1 MNPTRLGRY
10 ELAEK
15 LGEGAMGLV
24 FKARD
29 TVLDRV
35 VALKTLPFEGASDE
49 IQERF
54 RREAEAIGRMD
65 HPHVVK
71 VFDLGETDGRLF
83 MAMELLDGEDIRRL
97 IEVSADLPITEKL
110 RIFAEACDGFSYAHS
125 RGVVH
130 RDIKPANI
138 MVTKNGTTKILD
150 FGLARMETH
159 QTLTRKG
166 VILGTPD
173 YMSPEQ
179 ATGKPADPRSDVF
192 SCGAVFFEFV
202 TGFKPF
208 RGATLHAVLFNI
220 VSEPTTPVLT
230 LAPETPTRVAA
241 LIHRMIA
248 KNPSD
253 RPSMDEV
260 TAQLRTLRLNLLRS
274 RLRSCLPSDAP
285 RPSREEAAQTV
296 KAHLTRAKAHLES
309 SDGASRALAEAREAL
324 YADPESRECAEVLW
338 RALRAS
344 NVGAFVTA
352 PASASRVQELLRQL
366 PKAKGDDAVQI
377 LRSLYLHAPDDPS
390 VREAIRQIAV

>member
-10 ELAEK
+10 ELGEK

-29 TVLDRV
+29 TVLDRI

-71 VFDLGETDGRLF
+71 VFDLGETNGRLF
-83 MAMELLDGEDIRRL
+83 MAMELLDGEDLRRL
-97 IEVSADLPITEKL
+97 IEVSSEIPITEKL
-110 RIFAEACDGFSYAHS
+110 RIFAESCDGFSYAHS

-138 MVTKNGTTKILD
+138 MVTRLGLTKILD

-179 ATGKPADPRSDVF
+179 ATGKAADPRSDVF
-192 SCGAVFFEFV
+192 SCGAVFFEFI

-230 LAPETPTRVAA
+230 LAPETPARVAA
-241 LIHRMIA
+241 LIHRMIT
-248 KNPSD
+248 KNPAD

-260 TAQLRTLRLNLLRS
+260 SIQLRALRTHLLRS
-274 RLRSCLPSDAP
+274 RLKSCLPSNVP
-285 RPSREEAAQTV
+285 RPSREETAQAL
-296 KAHLTRAKAHLES
+296 KAHLARARAHLDADS
-309 SDGASRALAEAREAL
+309 PGKAIAEAREAL
-324 YADPESRECAEVLW
+324 FLDPDSRESTEVLW
-338 RALRAS
+338 RGLRS
-344 NVGAFVTA
+344 SPVGAFVTS
-352 PASASRVQELLRQL
+352 PGSASRVQELMKQL
-366 PKAKGDDAVQI
+366 SKAKGEEALQI

-390 VREAIRQIAV
+390 VREAIRQLAV

>member
-10 ELAEK
+10 ELGEK

-24 FKARD
+24 FQARD
-29 TVLDRV
+29 TVLDRI

-83 MAMELLDGEDIRRL
+83 MAMELLDGEDLRRL
-97 IEVSADLPITEKL
+97 IEVSADIPVTEKL

-138 MVTKNGTTKILD
+138 MVTKVGITKILD
-150 FGLARMETH
+150 FGLARMQTH

-192 SCGAVFFEFV
+192 SCGAVFFEFI

-230 LAPETPTRVAA
+230 LAPETPARVAA

-260 TAQLRTLRLNLLRS
+260 ANQLRALRTNLLRS
-274 RLRSCLPSDAP
+274 RLKSCLPSDAP
-285 RPSREEAAQTV
+285 RPSREESAQAL
-296 KAHLTRAKAHLES
+296 KAHLARARGHLETDAPS
-309 SDGASRALAEAREAL
+309 KAIAEAREAL
-324 YADPESRECAEVLW
+324 FLDPDSRESTEVLW

-344 NVGAFVTA
+344 PVGAFATA
-352 PASASRVQELLRQL
+352 PASASRVQELLL
-366 PKAKGDDAVQI
+366 KLNKAKGEDALQI

-390 VREAIRQIAV
+390 VREAIRQLAV

>member
-10 ELAEK
+10 ELGEK

-24 FKARD
+24 FRARD
-29 TVLDRV
+29 TVLDRI

-71 VFDLGETDGRLF
+71 VFDLGETEGRLF
-83 MAMELLDGEDIRRL
+83 MAMELLDGEDLRRL
-97 IEVSADLPITEKL
+97 IELSADIPITEKL

-138 MVTKNGTTKILD
+138 MVTKLGITKILD
-150 FGLARMETH
+150 FGLARMQTH

-179 ATGKPADPRSDVF
+179 ATGKSADPRSDVF

-220 VSEPTTPVLT
+220 VSEPTTPVVT

-248 KNPSD
+248 KNPGD
-253 RPSMDEV
+253 RPSMDEAS
-260 TAQLRTLRLNLLRS
+260 AQLRALRANLLRS
-274 RLRSCLPSDAP
+274 RLRSCLHSDAP
-285 RPSREEAAQTV
+285 RPSREETAQALR
-296 KAHLTRAKAHLES
+296 AHLVRARAHLDADS
-309 SDGASRALAEAREAL
+309 PGRAIAEASEAL
-324 YADPESRECAEVLW
+324 FLDPDSRESTEVLW
-338 RALRAS
+338 RALRS
-344 NVGAFVTA
+344 SPVGAFVTS
-352 PASASRVQELLRQL
+352 PASVPQVQRLLADL
-366 PKAKGDDAVQI
+366 SKAKGEEALKI

-390 VREAIRQIAV
+390 VREAIRQLAV

>member
-10 ELAEK
+10 ELGEK

-24 FKARD
+24 FRARD
-29 TVLDRV
+29 TVLDRI

-83 MAMELLDGEDIRRL
+83 MAMELLDGEDVRRL
-97 IEVSADLPITEKL
+97 IEVSAEIPITEKL

-138 MVTKNGTTKILD
+138 MVTKLGTTKILD
-150 FGLARMETH
+150 FGLARMQTH

-192 SCGAVFFEFV
+192 SCGAVFFEFI

-230 LAPETPTRVAA
+230 LAPETPARVAA

-248 KNPSD
+248 KSPTD
-253 RPSMDEV
+253 RPGMDEV
-260 TAQLRTLRLNLLRS
+260 ATDLRVLRTNLLRS
-274 RLRSCLPSDAP
+274 RLKSCLNSDAP
-285 RPSREEAAQTV
+285 RPSREESAPTV
-296 KAHLTRAKAHLES
+296 KAHLARAKGHLD
-309 SDGASRALAEAREAL
+309 SDGPVKAVAEAREAL
-324 YADPESRECAEVLW
+324 FLDPESKESIEVLW

-344 NVGAFVTA
+344 PVGAFVTA
-352 PASASRVQELLRQL
+352 PASASKVEELLRRL
-366 PKAKGDDAVQI
+366 SKARGEEALQI
-377 LRSLYLHAPDDPS
+377 LRTLYLHAPDDPS
-390 VREAIRQIAV
+390 VREAIRLLAV

>member
-1 MNPTRLGRY
+1 
-10 ELAEK
+10 
-15 LGEGAMGLV
+15 MGLV
-24 FKARD
+24 FRARD
-29 TVLDRV
+29 TVLDRI

-83 MAMELLDGEDIRRL
+83 MAMELLDGEDLRRL
-97 IEVSADLPITEKL
+97 IELSADVPITEKL

-138 MVTKNGTTKILD
+138 MVTKLGVTKILD

-192 SCGAVFFEFV
+192 SCGAVFFEFI
-202 TGFKPF
+202 TGFKP
-208 RGATLHAVLFNI
+208 
-220 VSEPTTPVLT
+220 VSYTHLT
-230 LAPETPTRVAA
+230 LPT
-241 LIHRMIA
+241 
-248 KNPSD
+248 SD
-253 RPSMDEV
+253 LV
-260 TAQLRTLRLNLLRS
+260 
-274 RLRSCLPSDAP
+274 
-285 RPSREEAAQTV
+285 
-296 KAHLTRAKAHLES
+296 
-309 SDGASRALAEAREAL
+309 
-324 YADPESRECAEVLW
+324 
-338 RALRAS
+338 
-344 NVGAFVTA
+344 
-352 PASASRVQELLRQL
+352 
-366 PKAKGDDAVQI
+366 
-377 LRSLYLHAPDDPS
+377 
-390 VREAIRQIAV
+390 

>member
-10 ELAEK
+10 ELGEK

-24 FKARD
+24 FRARD
-29 TVLDRV
+29 TVLDRI

-83 MAMELLDGEDIRRL
+83 MAMELLDGEDLRRL
-97 IEVSADLPITEKL
+97 IEVSADIPITEKL

-138 MVTKNGTTKILD
+138 MVTKVGITKILD

-230 LAPETPTRVAA
+230 LAPETPARVAA

-248 KNPSD
+248 KNPTD

-260 TAQLRTLRLNLLRS
+260 STQLRALRTNLLRS
-274 RLRSCLPSDAP
+274 RLKSCLQSDAP
-285 RPSREEAAQTV
+285 RPSREETAQAL
-296 KAHLTRAKAHLES
+296 KAHLTRARAHLDTDS
-309 SDGASRALAEAREAL
+309 PGKAIAEAREAL
-324 YADPESRECAEVLW
+324 FLDPDSRESVEVLW
-338 RALRAS
+338 KALRAS
-344 NVGAFVTA
+344 PVGAFVTS
-352 PASASRVQELLRQL
+352 PASASRVQDLLKQL
-366 PKAKGDDAVQI
+366 GKAKGEEALQI

-390 VREAIRQIAV
+390 VREAIRQLAI

>member
-10 ELAEK
+10 ELGEK

-24 FKARD
+24 FRARD

-71 VFDLGETDGRLF
+71 VFDLGETEGRLF
-83 MAMELLDGEDIRRL
+83 MAMELLDGEDLRRL
-97 IEVSADLPITEKL
+97 IELSADIPITEKL

-138 MVTKNGTTKILD
+138 MVTNLGITKILD
-150 FGLARMETH
+150 FGLARMQTH

-179 ATGKPADPRSDVF
+179 ATGKSADPRSDVF
-192 SCGAVFFEFV
+192 SCGAVFYEFV

-220 VSEPTTPVLT
+220 VSEPTTPVVT

-248 KNPSD
+248 KNPAD
-253 RPSMDEV
+253 RPGMDEV
-260 TAQLRTLRLNLLRS
+260 SAQLRAVRSNLLRS
-274 RLRSCLPSDAP
+274 RLRSCLHSDAP
-285 RPSREEAAQTV
+285 RPSRDETAQALR
-296 KAHLTRAKAHLES
+296 AHLARARAHLEADS
-309 SDGASRALAEAREAL
+309 PGRAVAEASEAL
-324 YADPESRECAEVLW
+324 FLDPDSRESTEVLW
-338 RALRAS
+338 CALRS
-344 NVGAFVTA
+344 SPVGAFVTS
-352 PASASRVQELLRQL
+352 PASVPRVQELLAQL
-366 PKAKGDDAVQI
+366 SKAKGEEALKI
-377 LRSLYLHAPDDPS
+377 LRSLYLHAPDDPT
-390 VREAIRQIAV
+390 VREAIRQLAG

>member
-10 ELAEK
+10 ELGEK

-29 TVLDRV
+29 TVLDRI
-35 VALKTLPFEGASDE
+35 VALKTLPFEGATDE
-49 IQERF
+49 IQQRF

-83 MAMELLDGEDIRRL
+83 MAMELLDGDDLRRL
-97 IEVSADLPITEKL
+97 IEVSVEIPITEKL

-138 MVTKNGTTKILD
+138 MVTKVGVTKILD

-159 QTLTRKG
+159 ETLTRKG

-230 LAPETPTRVAA
+230 LAPETPSRVAA
-241 LIHRMIA
+241 LIHQMIS
-248 KNPSD
+248 KNPVD

-260 TAQLRTLRLNLLRS
+260 SAGLRSMRMNLLRS
-274 RLRSCLPSDAP
+274 RMKSCLQSDAP
-285 RPSREEAAQTV
+285 QPPREELGVAL

-309 SDGASRALAEAREAL
+309 DSPAKAIAEAREAIFL
-324 YADPESRECAEVLW
+324 DPDSKEAVEVLW
-338 RALRAS
+338 RSLRAS
-344 NVGAFVTA
+344 PVAAFVPS
-352 PASASRVQELLRQL
+352 PASAQRVQGLLKQL
-366 PKAKGDDAVQI
+366 AKAKGEDGLQI
-377 LRSLYLHAPDDPS
+377 LRSLYLHAPDDPA
-390 VREAIRQIAV
+390 VREAIRQFAG

>member
-10 ELAEK
+10 ELGEK

-29 TVLDRV
+29 TVLDRI

-54 RREAEAIGRMD
+54 RREAEAIGRLD

-83 MAMELLDGEDIRRL
+83 MAMELLDGEDLRRL
-97 IEVSADLPITEKL
+97 IELSAEIPITEKL
-110 RIFAEACDGFSYAHS
+110 RIFAEACEGFSYAHS

-130 RDIKPANI
+130 RDIKPANV
-138 MVTKNGTTKILD
+138 MVTKLGATKILD

-192 SCGAVFFEFV
+192 SCGAVFFEFI

-230 LAPETPTRVAA
+230 LAPETPVRVAA
-241 LIHRMIA
+241 LIHKMIA
-248 KNPSD
+248 KNPAD
-253 RPSMDEV
+253 RPGMDEV
-260 TAQLRTLRLNLLRS
+260 STQLRALRTNLLKS
-274 RLRSCLPSDAP
+274 RLRSCLHSDTP
-285 RPSREEAAQTV
+285 RPARDEAASV
-296 KAHLTRAKAHLES
+296 LKAHLARARGHLEA
-309 SDGASRALAEAREAL
+309 ASPGKAIAEAREAL
-324 YADPESRECAEVLW
+324 FLDPDSRDSVEILW

-344 NVGAFVTA
+344 PIGAFVTSQ
-352 PASASRVQELLRQL
+352 ASAARVQDLLKQL
-366 PKAKGDDAVQI
+366 SRAKGEEALQI

-390 VREAIRQIAV
+390 VREAIRQFAV

>member
-1 MNPTRLGRY
+1 MNPTSLGRY
-10 ELAEK
+10 ELGEK

-29 TVLDRV
+29 TVLDRI
-35 VALKTLPFEGASDE
+35 VALKTLPFEGATDE
-49 IQERF
+49 IQQRF

-71 VFDLGETDGRLF
+71 VFDLGGTDGRLF
-83 MAMELLDGEDIRRL
+83 MAMELLDGDDLRRL
-97 IEVSADLPITEKL
+97 IEESVEIPITEKL
-110 RIFAEACDGFSYAHS
+110 RIFAEACEGFSYAHS

-138 MVTKNGTTKILD
+138 MVTKLGLTKILD

-159 QTLTRKG
+159 ETLTRKG

-230 LAPETPTRVAA
+230 LAPETPAKVAA
-241 LIHRMIA
+241 LIHQMISKDPA
-248 KNPSD
+248 D

-260 TAQLRTLRLNLLRS
+260 STQLRAMRTNLFRS
-274 RLRSCLPSDAP
+274 RLRSCLHSEAP
-285 RPSREEAAQTV
+285 LPLREETTV
-296 KAHLTRAKAHLES
+296 ALKAHLARAKAHLES
-309 SDGASRALAEAREAL
+309 DSPGRAVVEAREAL
-324 YADPESRECAEVLW
+324 FLDPESKESIEVMW
-338 RALRAS
+338 RSLRAS
-344 NVGAFVTA
+344 PVGAFVPS
-352 PASASRVQELLRQL
+352 PASAERIHELLKQL
-366 PKAKGDDAVQI
+366 SKAKGEEGLQI
-377 LRSLYLHAPDDPS
+377 LRSLYLHAPDDPA
-390 VREAIRQIAV
+390 VREAIRQFAV

>member
-10 ELAEK
+10 ELGEK

-29 TVLDRV
+29 TVLDRI

-97 IEVSADLPITEKL
+97 IEVFADLPITEKL
-110 RIFAEACDGFSYAHS
+110 RIFSEACEGFSYAHS

-138 MVTKNGTTKILD
+138 MVTKLGTTKILD

-192 SCGAVFFEFV
+192 SCGAVFFEFI

-248 KNPSD
+248 KNPLE

-260 TAQLRTLRLNLLRS
+260 SAQLRILRTHLLRS
-274 RLRSCLPSDAP
+274 RLKSCLPSDAP
-285 RPSREEAAQTV
+285 RPSRDETAASL
-296 KAHLTRAKAHLES
+296 KAHLTRARAHLEANS
-309 SDGASRALAEAREAL
+309 PGKAIAEAREAL
-324 YADPESRECAEVLW
+324 FLDPDSREGSETLW
-338 RALRAS
+338 RALRS
-344 NVGAFVTA
+344 SPVGAFVVS
-352 PASASRVQELLRQL
+352 PATASRVQELLARL
-366 PKAKGDDAVQI
+366 GKAKGEEAAQI

-390 VREAIRQIAV
+390 VREAIRQIAI

>member
-10 ELAEK
+10 ELGEK

-24 FKARD
+24 FRARD
-29 TVLDRV
+29 TVLDRI

-83 MAMELLDGEDIRRL
+83 MAMELLDGEDLRRL
-97 IEVSADLPITEKL
+97 IELSADIPLTEKL

-138 MVTKNGTTKILD
+138 MVTKLGITKILD
-150 FGLARMETH
+150 FGLARMQTH

-220 VSEPTTPVLT
+220 VSEPTTPVVT
-230 LAPETPTRVAA
+230 LAPETPARVAA

-248 KNPSD
+248 KNPAD

-260 TAQLRTLRLNLLRS
+260 SAQLRALRGNLLRS
-274 RLRSCLPSDAP
+274 RLRSCLRSEGP
-285 RPSREEAAQTV
+285 RPTREESAPAL
-296 KAHLTRAKAHLES
+296 KAHLTRARAHL
-309 SDGASRALAEAREAL
+309 DGGSPSRAIAEASEAL
-324 YADPESRECAEVLW
+324 FLDPDSRESIEVLW
-338 RALRAS
+338 RGLRAS
-344 NVGAFVTA
+344 PVGAFVA
-352 PASASRVQELLRQL
+352 SPASASRVRELLAQL
-366 PKAKGDDAVQI
+366 SRAKGEEALKI

-390 VREAIRQIAV
+390 VREAIRQLAV

>member
-10 ELAEK
+10 ELGEK

-24 FKARD
+24 FQARD
-29 TVLDRV
+29 TVLDRI

-65 HPHVVK
+65 HPHIVK

-83 MAMELLDGEDIRRL
+83 MAMELLDGEDLRRL
-97 IEVSADLPITEKL
+97 IEVSADIPITERL

-138 MVTKNGTTKILD
+138 MVTKNGVTKILD

-159 QTLTRKG
+159 QALTRKG

-192 SCGAVFFEFV
+192 SCGAVFFEFI

-230 LAPETPTRVAA
+230 LAPETPARVAA

-248 KNPSD
+248 KNPAD

-260 TAQLRTLRLNLLRS
+260 SAQLRAMRTNLLRS
-274 RLRSCLPSDAP
+274 RLKSCLHADGFRQPL
-285 RPSREEAAQTV
+285 EETTQAL
-296 KAHLTRAKAHLES
+296 KAHLARARGHLES
-309 SDGASRALAEAREAL
+309 DSPGRAVAEAQEAL
-324 YADPESRECAEVLW
+324 FLDPDSRESAEVLW
-338 RALRAS
+338 RALRLS
-344 NVGAFVTA
+344 PVGPFVPSQA
-352 PASASRVQELLRQL
+352 AAARIQELLQHLTR
-366 PKAKGDDAVQI
+366 AKGDEAVSL
-377 LRSLYLHAPDDPS
+377 LRSLYLLAPDDPS
-390 VREAIRQIAV
+390 VREAIRRLAV

>member
-1 MNPTRLGRY
+1 MTPTRLGRY
-10 ELAEK
+10 ELGDK

-29 TVLDRV
+29 TVLDRI
-35 VALKTLPFEGASDE
+35 VALKTLQFEGASDE
-49 IQERF
+49 LQERF

-83 MAMELLDGEDIRRL
+83 MAMELLDGEDLRRL
-97 IEVSADLPITEKL
+97 VEVSAEIPITEKL

-138 MVTKNGTTKILD
+138 MVTKHGSTKILD

-192 SCGAVFFEFV
+192 SCGAVFFEFI

-230 LAPETPTRVAA
+230 LAPETPARVAA
-241 LIHRMIA
+241 LVHQMIA
-248 KNPSD
+248 KNPAD
-253 RPSMDEV
+253 RPSMDEIS
-260 TAQLRTLRLNLLRS
+260 AQLTGLRTNLLRS
-274 RLRSCLPSDAP
+274 RMKSCLHSDAP
-285 RPSREEAAQTV
+285 RPSREETAQAL
-296 KAHLTRAKAHLES
+296 KAHLTRARAHLDTQS
-309 SDGASRALAEAREAL
+309 PGKAIAEAREAL
-324 YADPESRECAEVLW
+324 FLDPDSKESTEVLW
-338 RALRAS
+338 RALRS
-344 NVGAFVTA
+344 SPVGAFVTA
-352 PASASRVQELLRQL
+352 PVSASRVLELLNQL
-366 PKAKGDDAVQI
+366 GKAKGEAALQI

-390 VREAIRQIAV
+390 VREAIRQLAI

>member
-10 ELAEK
+10 ELGDK

-24 FKARD
+24 FRARD
-29 TVLDRV
+29 TLLDRV

-49 IQERF
+49 IQQRF

-71 VFDLGETDGRLF
+71 VFDLGENSGRLF
-83 MAMELLDGEDIRRL
+83 MAMELLDGEDLRRL
-97 IEVSADLPITEKL
+97 IASQADIPITERL
-110 RIFAEACDGFSYAHS
+110 RIFAEVADGFSYAHS

-138 MVTKNGTTKILD
+138 MVTKQGTAKILD

-192 SCGAVFFEFV
+192 SCGAVFYEFI

-241 LIHRMIA
+241 LIHRMIS
-248 KNPSD
+248 KNPAD
-253 RPSMDEV
+253 RPSMDDVAEE
-260 TAQLRTLRLNLLRS
+260 LRTLRTNLLRS
-274 RLRSCLPSDAP
+274 RLRSCLHSEPPPRLSRDETAP
-285 RPSREEAAQTV
+285 V
-296 KAHLTRAKAHLES
+296 LKAHLVRARAYLDSGSPAKA
-309 SDGASRALAEAREAL
+309 AAEAREAVFL
-324 YADPESRECAEVLW
+324 DHDSKDAIEVLW
-338 RALRAS
+338 RSLRACS
-344 NVGAFVTA
+344 VGPFVTA
-352 PASASRVQELLRQL
+352 PASASRVQELLQKL
-366 PKAKGDDAVQI
+366 PRARGEEARQI

-390 VREAIRQIAV
+390 VREAIRLLAG

>member
-10 ELAEK
+10 ELGEK

-24 FKARD
+24 FRARD
-29 TVLDRV
+29 TVLDRI

-83 MAMELLDGEDIRRL
+83 MAMELLDGEDLRRL
-97 IEVSADLPITEKL
+97 IEVSADIPITERL

-138 MVTKNGTTKILD
+138 MVTKVGTTKILD

-230 LAPETPTRVAA
+230 LAPETPARVAA

-253 RPSMDEV
+253 RPNMDEV
-260 TAQLRTLRLNLLRS
+260 SIQLRELRTNLLRS
-274 RLRSCLPSDAP
+274 RMKSSLPSEGP
-285 RPSREEAAQTV
+285 RVSSDEAAQTL
-296 KAHLTRAKAHLES
+296 KAHISRAKAHLAV
-309 SDGASRALAEAREAL
+309 DGPAKAVAEAREAL
-324 YADPESRECAEVLW
+324 YLDPDSKEATEVLW
-338 RALRAS
+338 RALRS
-344 NVGAFVTA
+344 SPIGPFV
-352 PASASRVQELLRQL
+352 PSSAAAAQVQDLLKQL
-366 PKAKGDDAVQI
+366 SKAKGEQALQI
-377 LRSLYLHAPDDPS
+377 LRSLYLQAPDDPS
-390 VREAIRQIAV
+390 VREAIRQLAV

>member
-10 ELAEK
+10 ELGEK

-29 TVLDRV
+29 TVLDRI
-35 VALKTLPFEGASDE
+35 VALKTLVFAGASDE

-83 MAMELLDGEDIRRL
+83 MAMELLDGEDLRCL
-97 IEVSADLPITEKL
+97 IELSADIPITEKL
-110 RIFAEACDGFSYAHS
+110 RICAEACDGFSYAHS

-138 MVTKNGTTKILD
+138 MVTKVGTTKILD

-179 ATGKPADPRSDVF
+179 ATGKAADPRSDVF

-230 LAPETPTRVAA
+230 LAPEVPSRVAA

-260 TAQLRTLRLNLLRS
+260 SGQLRTLRTNLLCS
-274 RLRSCLPSDAP
+274 RLKSTLRSDAP
-285 RPSREEAAQTV
+285 RPSHEEAGHAL
-296 KAHLTRAKAHLES
+296 KAHISRAKAHLAVE
-309 SDGASRALAEAREAL
+309 GTAKAIAEAREAQYL
-324 YADPESRECAEVLW
+324 DPDSREATEVLW
-338 RALRAS
+338 RALRS
-344 NVGAFVTA
+344 SPIGAFNPS
-352 PASASRVQELLRQL
+352 PASAASVQDLLARL
-366 PKAKGDDAVQI
+366 SKAKGDDALQL
-377 LRSLYLHAPDDPS
+377 LRSLYLLAPDDPA
-390 VREAIRQIAV
+390 VREAIRQLAV

>member
-10 ELAEK
+10 ELGEK

-29 TVLDRV
+29 TVLDRI

-54 RREAEAIGRMD
+54 RREAEAIGRLD

-83 MAMELLDGEDIRRL
+83 MAMELLDGEDLRRL
-97 IEVSADLPITEKL
+97 IELSAEIPITEKL
-110 RIFAEACDGFSYAHS
+110 RIFAEACEGFSYAHS

-130 RDIKPANI
+130 RDIKPANV
-138 MVTKNGTTKILD
+138 MVTKLGATKILD

-192 SCGAVFFEFV
+192 SCGAVFFEFI

-230 LAPETPTRVAA
+230 LAPETPVRVAA
-241 LIHRMIA
+241 LIHKMIA
-248 KNPSD
+248 KNPAD
-253 RPSMDEV
+253 RPGMDEV
-260 TAQLRTLRLNLLRS
+260 STELRALRTNLLKS
-274 RLRSCLPSDAP
+274 RLRSCLHSDAP
-285 RPSREEAAQTV
+285 RPSRDEAASV
-296 KAHLTRAKAHLES
+296 LKAHLARARGHLEA
-309 SDGASRALAEAREAL
+309 ASPGKAIAEAREAL
-324 YADPESRECAEVLW
+324 FLDPDSRDSVEILW

-344 NVGAFVTA
+344 PVGAFVTA
-352 PASASRVQELLRQL
+352 PASSARVQDLLKQL
-366 PKAKGDDAVQI
+366 SRAKGEEALQI

-390 VREAIRQIAV
+390 VREAIRQFAV

>member
-10 ELAEK
+10 ELGEK

-29 TVLDRV
+29 TVLDRI

-83 MAMELLDGEDIRRL
+83 MAMELLDGEDLRRL
-97 IEVSADLPITEKL
+97 IEVSADLPITERL
-110 RIFAEACDGFSYAHS
+110 RVFAEACEGFSYAHS

-138 MVTKNGTTKILD
+138 MVTKLGTTKILD

-192 SCGAVFFEFV
+192 SCGAVFFEFI

-230 LAPETPTRVAA
+230 LAPETPVRVAA

-248 KNPSD
+248 KNPAD
-253 RPSMDEV
+253 RPSMDDVSTELR
-260 TAQLRTLRLNLLRS
+260 ALRTNLLHS
-274 RLRSCLPSDAP
+274 RLKSCLHSDLP
-285 RPSREEAAQTV
+285 RPSREEATQTL
-296 KAHLTRAKAHLES
+296 KAHLVRARSHLDAGSPGKAI
-309 SDGASRALAEAREAL
+309 AEAREAL
-324 YADPESRECAEVLW
+324 FLDPESRESVEVLW
-338 RALRAS
+338 RALRTS
-344 NVGAFVTA
+344 PVGAFVT
-352 PASASRVQELLRQL
+352 PAASEPRVKDLLKHL
-366 PKAKGDDAVQI
+366 SKAKGEEALDI

-390 VREAIRQIAV
+390 VREAIRQLAV

>member
-10 ELAEK
+10 ELGEK

-24 FKARD
+24 FRGRD
-29 TVLDRV
+29 TVLDRI

-83 MAMELLDGEDIRRL
+83 MAMELLDGEDLRRL
-97 IEVSADLPITEKL
+97 IEVSAEIPITEKL

-138 MVTKNGTTKILD
+138 MVTRLGITKVLD

-179 ATGKPADPRSDVF
+179 ATGKSADPRSDVF
-192 SCGAVFFEFV
+192 SCGAVFFEFI

-230 LAPETPTRVAA
+230 LAPETPARVAA
-241 LIHRMIA
+241 LIHRMIN
-248 KNPSD
+248 KNPAD
-253 RPSMDEV
+253 RPGMDE
-260 TAQLRTLRLNLLRS
+260 ASIQLRALRTNLLRS
-274 RLRSCLPSDAP
+274 RLKSCIHSDAP
-285 RPSREEAAQTV
+285 RPSREETAQAL
-296 KAHLTRAKAHLES
+296 KAHLARARAHLDADS
-309 SDGASRALAEAREAL
+309 PGKAIAEAREAL
-324 YADPESRECAEVLW
+324 FLDPDSKESTEVLW
-338 RALRAS
+338 RGLRS
-344 NVGAFVTA
+344 SPVGAFVTA
-352 PASASRVQELLRQL
+352 PGSASRVQELLKQL
-366 PKAKGDDAVQI
+366 NKAKGEEALQI

-390 VREAIRQIAV
+390 VREAIRQLAV

>member
-10 ELAEK
+10 ELGEK

-24 FKARD
+24 FRARD
-29 TVLDRV
+29 TVLDRI
-35 VALKTLPFEGASDE
+35 VALKTLPFEGATDE

-71 VFDLGETDGRLF
+71 VFDLGETEGRLF
-83 MAMELLDGEDIRRL
+83 MAMELLDGEDLRRL
-97 IEVSADLPITEKL
+97 VELSADIPITEKL

-138 MVTKNGTTKILD
+138 MVTKLGITKVLD

-179 ATGKPADPRSDVF
+179 ATGKAADPRSDVF
-192 SCGAVFFEFV
+192 SCGAVFFEFI

-220 VSEPTTPVLT
+220 VSEPTTPVVT
-230 LAPETPTRVAA
+230 LAPETPARVAS

-248 KNPSD
+248 KNPTD
-253 RPSMDEV
+253 RPSMDE
-260 TAQLRTLRLNLLRS
+260 TSAQLRSLRTNLLRS
-274 RLRSCLPSDAP
+274 RLKSCLRSDTP
-285 RPSREEAAQTV
+285 RPSREETAQAL
-296 KAHLTRAKAHLES
+296 KAHLARAKAHLDADS
-309 SDGASRALAEAREAL
+309 PGRAIAEASEAL
-324 YADPESRECAEVLW
+324 FLDPDSRESTEVLW
-338 RALRAS
+338 RGLRAS
-344 NVGAFVTA
+344 PVGAFATS
-352 PASASRVQELLRQL
+352 PASVPRVQELLGQL
-366 PKAKGDDAVQI
+366 NKAKGEEALKI

-390 VREAIRQIAV
+390 VREAIRQFAL

>member
-1 MNPTRLGRY
+1 M
-10 ELAEK
+10 
-15 LGEGAMGLV
+15 
-24 FKARD
+24 
-29 TVLDRV
+29 
-35 VALKTLPFEGASDE
+35 
-49 IQERF
+49 
-54 RREAEAIGRMD
+54 
-65 HPHVVK
+65 VK

-83 MAMELLDGEDIRRL
+83 MAMELLDGEDLRRL
-97 IEVSADLPITEKL
+97 IEVSAEIPITEKL

-138 MVTKNGTTKILD
+138 MVTKIGTTKILD

-192 SCGAVFFEFV
+192 SCGAVFFEFT

-230 LAPETPTRVAA
+230 LAPETPARVAA

-248 KNPSD
+248 KNPTD

-260 TAQLRTLRLNLLRS
+260 SMHLRALRTNLLRS
-274 RLRSCLPSDAP
+274 RLKSCLHSDAP
-285 RPSREEAAQTV
+285 RPSREETAPAV
-296 KAHLTRAKAHLES
+296 KAHLTRAKAHLDTDS
-309 SDGASRALAEAREAL
+309 PGKAVAEAREAL
-324 YADPESRECAEVLW
+324 FLDPELRESIEVLW

-344 NVGAFVTA
+344 PVGAFVA
-352 PASASRVQELLRQL
+352 SPASTSRVQDLLKQL
-366 PKAKGDDAVQI
+366 NKAKGEEALQI
-377 LRSLYLHAPDDPS
+377 LRSLYLQAPDDPS
-390 VREAIRQIAV
+390 VREAIRLLAI

>member
-10 ELAEK
+10 ELGEK

-29 TVLDRV
+29 TVLDRI

-83 MAMELLDGEDIRRL
+83 MAMELLDGEDLRRL
-97 IEVSADLPITEKL
+97 IEVSADIPITERL

-138 MVTKNGTTKILD
+138 MVTKVGTTKILD

-179 ATGKPADPRSDVF
+179 ATGKAADPRSDVF

-230 LAPETPTRVAA
+230 LAPEVPARVAA

-260 TAQLRTLRLNLLRS
+260 SAQLRTLRSNLLSS
-274 RLRSCLPSDAP
+274 RLKSTLRSDTQ
-285 RPSREEAAQTV
+285 RPSHEEAAHAL
-296 KAHLTRAKAHLES
+296 KAHISRAKAHLAV
-309 SDGASRALAEAREAL
+309 DGPAKAIAEAREAQYL
-324 YADPESRECAEVLW
+324 DPDSREATEVLW
-338 RALRAS
+338 RALRS
-344 NVGAFVTA
+344 SPIGAFNPS
-352 PASASRVQELLRQL
+352 PASAASIQELLARL
-366 PKAKGDDAVQI
+366 SKAKGDEALQL
-377 LRSLYLHAPDDPS
+377 LRSLYLQAPDDPA
-390 VREAIRQIAV
+390 VREAIRQLAV

>member
-1 MNPTRLGRY
+1 MNPTSLGRY
-10 ELAEK
+10 ELGEK

-29 TVLDRV
+29 TVLDRI
-35 VALKTLPFEGASDE
+35 VALKTLPFEGATDE
-49 IQERF
+49 IQQRF

-71 VFDLGETDGRLF
+71 VFDLGGTDGRLF
-83 MAMELLDGEDIRRL
+83 MAMELLDGDDLRRL
-97 IEVSADLPITEKL
+97 IEESVEIPITEKL
-110 RIFAEACDGFSYAHS
+110 RIFAEACEGFSYAHS
-125 RGVVH
+125 RGVGH
-130 RDIKPANI
+130 RAIKPANI
-138 MVTKNGTTKILD
+138 MVTKLGLTKILD

-159 QTLTRKG
+159 ETLTRKG

-230 LAPETPTRVAA
+230 LAPETPAKVAA
-241 LIHRMIA
+241 LIHQMISKDPA
-248 KNPSD
+248 D

-260 TAQLRTLRLNLLRS
+260 STQLRAMRTNLFRS
-274 RLRSCLPSDAP
+274 RLRSCLHSEAP
-285 RPSREEAAQTV
+285 LPLREETTV
-296 KAHLTRAKAHLES
+296 ALKAHLARAKAHLES
-309 SDGASRALAEAREAL
+309 DSPGRAVVEAREAL
-324 YADPESRECAEVLW
+324 FLDPESKESIEVMW
-338 RALRAS
+338 RSLRAS
-344 NVGAFVTA
+344 PVGAFVPS
-352 PASASRVQELLRQL
+352 PASAERIHELLKQL
-366 PKAKGDDAVQI
+366 SKAKGEEGLQI
-377 LRSLYLHAPDDPS
+377 LRSLYLHAPDDPA
-390 VREAIRQIAV
+390 VREAIRQFAV

>member
-10 ELAEK
+10 ELGEK

-29 TVLDRV
+29 TVLDRI
-35 VALKTLPFEGASDE
+35 VALKTLPFEGATDE
-49 IQERF
+49 IQQRF

-71 VFDLGETDGRLF
+71 VFDLGGTDGRLF
-83 MAMELLDGEDIRRL
+83 MAMELLDGDDLRRL
-97 IEVSADLPITEKL
+97 IEESVEIPITEKL
-110 RIFAEACDGFSYAHS
+110 RIFAEACEGFSYAHS

-138 MVTKNGTTKILD
+138 MVTKLGLTKILD

-159 QTLTRKG
+159 ETLTRKG

-230 LAPETPTRVAA
+230 LAPETPAKVAA
-241 LIHRMIA
+241 LIHQMISKDPA
-248 KNPSD
+248 D

-260 TAQLRTLRLNLLRS
+260 STQLRAMRTNLFRS
-274 RLRSCLPSDAP
+274 RMRSCLHSEAP
-285 RPSREEAAQTV
+285 LPPREETTV
-296 KAHLTRAKAHLES
+296 ALKAHLARAKAHLES
-309 SDGASRALAEAREAL
+309 DSPGRAVVEAREAL
-324 YADPESRECAEVLW
+324 FLDPESKESIEVMW
-338 RALRAS
+338 RSLRAS
-344 NVGAFVTA
+344 PVGAFVPS
-352 PASASRVQELLRQL
+352 PASAERIHELLKQL
-366 PKAKGDDAVQI
+366 SKAKGEEGLQI
-377 LRSLYLHAPDDPS
+377 LRSLYLHAPDDPA
-390 VREAIRQIAV
+390 VREAIRQFAV

>member
-10 ELAEK
+10 ELGEK

-24 FKARD
+24 FRARD
-29 TVLDRV
+29 TVLDRT

-65 HPHVVK
+65 HPNVVK

-83 MAMELLDGEDIRRL
+83 MAMELLDGDDLRRL
-97 IEVSADLPITEKL
+97 VELSAEIPITEKL
-110 RIFAEACDGFSYAHS
+110 RVFAEACDGFSYAHS

-138 MVTKNGTTKILD
+138 MVTKIGTTKILD

-179 ATGKPADPRSDVF
+179 ATGRPADPRSDVF
-192 SCGAVFFEFV
+192 SCGAVFFEFI

-230 LAPETPTRVAA
+230 LAPETPARVAA

-248 KNPSD
+248 KNPAD
-253 RPSMDEV
+253 RPNMDEV
-260 TAQLRTLRLNLLRS
+260 SAQLRALRTNMLRS
-274 RLRSCLPSDAP
+274 RLKSCLHSDAP
-285 RPSREEAAQTV
+285 RLSRDEAAPAL
-296 KAHLTRAKAHLES
+296 KAHLGRARAHLDTDS
-309 SDGASRALAEAREAL
+309 PIRAIAEAREAL
-324 YADPESRECAEVLW
+324 FLDPDSRESVEILW

-344 NVGAFVTA
+344 PVGAFAA
-352 PASASRVQELLRQL
+352 PSAAAARVQDLLKQL
-366 PKAKGDDAVQI
+366 NKAKGEEALQI
-377 LRSLYLHAPDDPS
+377 LRSLYLLSPDDPS
-390 VREAIRQIAV
+390 VREAIRQLAI

>member
-10 ELAEK
+10 ELGEK
-15 LGEGAMGLV
+15 LGEGAMGMV
-24 FKARD
+24 FRARD
-29 TVLDRV
+29 TVLDRI

-83 MAMELLDGEDIRRL
+83 MAMELLEGEDLRRL
-97 IEVSADLPITEKL
+97 VELSADIPLTARL

-138 MVTKNGTTKILD
+138 MVTKLGVTKVLD

-192 SCGAVFFEFV
+192 SCGAVFFEFI

-220 VSEPTTPVLT
+220 VSEPTTPVMT
-230 LAPETPTRVAA
+230 LAPETPARVAA

-248 KNPSD
+248 KNPAD
-253 RPSMDEV
+253 RPGMDEV
-260 TAQLRTLRLNLLRS
+260 SAQVRALRTNLLKS
-274 RLRSCLPSDAP
+274 RLKSCLRSDAP
-285 RPSREEAAQTV
+285 RPSREETAQALR
-296 KAHLTRAKAHLES
+296 AHLARAKAHL
-309 SDGASRALAEAREAL
+309 GADSPGRAIAEASEAL
-324 YADPESRECAEVLW
+324 FLDPDSRESTEMLW
-338 RALRAS
+338 CGLRAS
-344 NVGAFVTA
+344 PVGAFVT
-352 PASASRVQELLRQL
+352 PAASDPRVQGLLAQL
-366 PKAKGDDAVQI
+366 SKVKGEEAFKI
-377 LRSLYLHAPDDPS
+377 LRSLYLLAPDDPS
-390 VREAIRQIAV
+390 VREAIRQLAV

>member
-10 ELAEK
+10 ELGEK

-71 VFDLGETDGRLF
+71 VFDLGETAGRLF
-83 MAMELLDGEDIRRL
+83 MAMELLDGEDLRRL
-97 IEVSADLPITEKL
+97 IEVAADIPISERL
-110 RIFAEACDGFSYAHS
+110 RIFAEVSEGFSYAHS

-138 MVTKNGTTKILD
+138 MVTKLGATKILD

-192 SCGAVFFEFV
+192 SCGAVFYEFL
-202 TGFKPF
+202 TGYKPF

-230 LAPETPTRVAA
+230 LAPDTPTRVAA
-241 LIHRMIA
+241 LVHRMISKSPA
-248 KNPSD
+248 D
-253 RPSMDEV
+253 RPSMDDVAAELRS
-260 TAQLRTLRLNLLRS
+260 LRTNLLRS
-274 RLRSCLPSDAP
+274 RLRSCLASDAP
-285 RPSREEAAQTV
+285 RPGREETGQAL
-296 KAHLTRAKAHLES
+296 KAHLTRARAHLDAGS
-309 SDGASRALAEAREAL
+309 PAKAIAEAREAVFL
-324 YADPESRECAEVLW
+324 DHDSREAVEMLW

-344 NVGAFVTA
+344 PVGAFVPA
-352 PASASRVQELLRQL
+352 PASAPHVQELLQKLQRARGEEAL
-366 PKAKGDDAVQI
+366 AI

-390 VREAIRQIAV
+390 VREAIRQLAV